1 MTSALLEPDTIADD
15 DIYER
20 IDGIRTEWPE
30 MSTESTWTGSV
41 LAHLMN
47 AVAFNLIGH
56 ACVELLI
63 KLKLPAKNRDR
74 RPDIA
79 FVPYTVWPK
88 GKAVPRGHAWAITP
102 AICVEVVSPNDEAE
116 EVMTKVTEYLDA
128 GVAQVWV
135 IYPVTRV
142 AVVYDATGPARLLRT
157 NDALTGGTILP
168 GFQVTLAELIPEPE
182 VE

>member
-1 MTSALLEPDTIADD
+1 
-15 DIYER
+15 
-20 IDGIRTEWPE
+20 
-30 MSTESTWTGSV
+30 
-41 LAHLMN
+41 
-47 AVAFNLIGH
+47 
-56 ACVELLI
+56 
-63 KLKLPAKNRDR
+63 
-74 RPDIA
+74 
-79 FVPYTVWPK
+79 
-88 GKAVPRGHAWAITP
+88 
-102 AICVEVVSPNDEAE
+102 VVSPNDEAE

-142 AVVYDATGPARLLRT
+142 AVVYDATGPARLLRA